1 MARLNKIA
9 ISLCALLFTSISF
22 TPLAQASGHTHAS
35 ASPKALPAKSGS
47 ERKKKATSQKTKT
60 TAKTTSKKSSRTR
73 LPTRTTAASQT
84 ALHRQAAGAT
94 KKCVLRK
101 GYKKQCAKTVAASAE
116 PTLALNSV
124 KSKCVVRKGY
134 KKRCKPE
141 ASEANLT
148 IADAHKVRV
157 QKAQSTAMN
166 KLMGQLGKPY
176 RWGGTSPRT
185 GFDCSGLVYYAYK
198 DLVKIH
204 IPRTANEMYH
214 LRDARPVDRDELQS
228 GDLVF
233 FRTRGRGAADHVGV
247 YVGNGKFIQSPR
259 TGRDIQITSL
269 SEDYWV
275 RHYVG
280 ARRVMTPKTIRRP
293 PLLLHL
299 HPHPQGILQI
309 ALFAR
314 RITTIAGRRHA
325 KVTVKGPAESGLSL
339 VSQALRNTLY
349 RRLRLR

>member
-9 ISLCALLFTSISF
+9 ISLCALLFTSISL
-22 TPLAQASGHTHAS
+22 TPLAHASGHTHAS
-35 ASPKALPAKSGS
+35 ATPKAHPAKGS
-47 ERKKKATSQKTKT
+47 TAERKKKATQNKSKS
-60 TAKTTSKKSSRTR
+60 TAKTTRKKTSSAKS
-73 LPTRTTAASQT
+73 PTRTTAASQT
-84 ALHRQAAGAT
+84 TLNRQVAGAT
-94 KKCVLRK
+94 KKCVLRE
-101 GYKKQCAKTVAASAE
+101 GYKKQCAKTVKSSEAS
-116 PTLALNSV
+116 TLALNSV

-134 KKRCKPE
+134 KKRCKPVADE
-141 ASEANLT
+141 PNLT
-148 IADAHKVRV
+148 IADAHKARV

-166 KLMGQLGKPY
+166 KLMDQLGKPY
-176 RWGGTSPRT
+176 RWGGSSPRT

-233 FRTRGRGAADHVGV
+233 FRTRGRGTADHVGV

-280 ARRVMTPKTIRRP
+280 ARRVMTPKTIR
-293 PLLLHL
+293 
-299 HPHPQGILQI
+299 
-309 ALFAR
+309 
-314 RITTIAGRRHA
+314 
-325 KVTVKGPAESGLSL
+325 
-339 VSQALRNTLY
+339 
-349 RRLRLR
+349 

>member
-9 ISLCALLFTSISF
+9 ISLCALLFTSISL
-22 TPLAQASGHTHAS
+22 TPLAHASGHTHAS
-35 ASPKALPAKSGS
+35 ATPKAHPVKGS
-47 ERKKKATSQKTKT
+47 TAERKKKAAQNKSKS
-60 TAKTTSKKSSRTR
+60 TAKTTRKKTSSSK

-84 ALHRQAAGAT
+84 ALNRQAAGAT

-101 GYKKQCAKTVAASAE
+101 GYKKQCAKTVKSGEAS
-116 PTLALNSV
+116 TLALNSV

-134 KKRCKPE
+134 KKRCKPVVDE
-141 ASEANLT
+141 PNLT
-148 IADAHKVRV
+148 IADAHKARV

-166 KLMGQLGKPY
+166 KLMDQLGKPY
-176 RWGGTSPRT
+176 RWGGSSPRT

-233 FRTRGRGAADHVGV
+233 FRTRGRGTADHVGV

-280 ARRVMTPKTIRRP
+280 ARRVMTPKTIR
-293 PLLLHL
+293 
-299 HPHPQGILQI
+299 
-309 ALFAR
+309 
-314 RITTIAGRRHA
+314 
-325 KVTVKGPAESGLSL
+325 
-339 VSQALRNTLY
+339 
-349 RRLRLR
+349 

>member
-1 MARLNKIA
+1 MLSGAAKQNRDIALCITVHIYLIHATGSGVRAYARLRFAKGVA
-9 ISLCALLFTSISF
+9 REKWLR
-22 TPLAQASGHTHAS
+22 AQ
-35 ASPKALPAKSGS
+35 
-47 ERKKKATSQKTKT
+47 E
-60 TAKTTSKKSSRTR
+60 
-73 LPTRTTAASQT
+73 T

-141 ASEANLT
+141 ASDANLT

-233 FRTRGRGAADHVGV
+233 FRTRGRGTADHVGV

-280 ARRVMTPKTIRRP
+280 ARRVMTPKTIR
-293 PLLLHL
+293 
-299 HPHPQGILQI
+299 
-309 ALFAR
+309 
-314 RITTIAGRRHA
+314 
-325 KVTVKGPAESGLSL
+325 
-339 VSQALRNTLY
+339 
-349 RRLRLR
+349 

>member
-1 MARLNKIA
+1 MLSGAAKQNRDIALCITVHVYLIHATGSGIRAYARL
-9 ISLCALLFTSISF
+9 
-22 TPLAQASGHTHAS
+22 

-280 ARRVMTPKTIRRP
+280 ARRVMTPKTIR
-293 PLLLHL
+293 
-299 HPHPQGILQI
+299 
-309 ALFAR
+309 
-314 RITTIAGRRHA
+314 
-325 KVTVKGPAESGLSL
+325 
-339 VSQALRNTLY
+339 
-349 RRLRLR
+349 